1 MPRTAPTQRRS
12 ADALR
17 SAVFAPFRSLGFISA
32 GTAVPVAYSLVEA
45 RVDSSHR
52 RGLDF
57 KIDLRYG
64 AWAWTVYRNA
74 ADISA
79 LAASQRKTR
88 RERLRNSIALT
99 GRNRHALAEEIV
111 RSTLRTACLNDCRE
125 TRAFFTVSLH
135 SFVGERM
142 YEDIFHVC
150 IADTDTPASACT
162 HLLGHTRTTK
172 TYVVPKPDCII
183 FIKDISTQQT
193 SFVFMYDSLTTV
205 LLHTG
210 VVRKTVRIVN
220 TRWRIAIESAHT
232 QRIDA
237 LYACIVSALLRTTHR
252 GRNRFASFAP
262 VRQSISAAYFVD
274 ARAYFA
280 ALYTA
285 LVAAKDEILIAGWW
299 VFPGLLLKRRLVG
312 GRLAAHYRLD
322 RVLQR
327 KAREGVRVYV
337 LLYREFEMA
346 LPIDS
351 AYTARVLHA
360 ASRTIQVARHP
371 ALLSEGVLY
380 WSHHEKAVVVDRH
393 TAFVGGI
400 DACLGR
406 YDDAHHRLFEH
417 HSTTWPGSDFS
428 NPLHRDFADVRR
440 ADQST
445 VDRRTTP
452 RMPWHDVHCAVS
464 GAAAADVAR
473 HFVERWN
480 HVRLQSGDRALDI
493 LHPHTALVSPP
504 LAGAWPVQAQ
514 VLRSA
519 GQWSSGRAAER
530 SVALAYEDLIL
541 RAERFVY
548 IENQFFI
555 TACSGDRPC
564 NKLGAA
570 IVRRIKRAHERGELF
585 KVYVLV
591 PHLPAFEAQL
601 DSRRSSIREVM
612 RIQAESVAKGPHSL
626 LGRLQAEGIPHEQHI
641 LFLSLRRGSL
651 VPGRAVSELVYVHSK
666 LVVADLARCIIG
678 SANINDR
685 SMCGDRDSELAVLIE
700 DSGCGFV
707 RSLLRDLLCEHLGV
721 GTGVCARFSSERHVD
736 GLLEQRF
743 GGLGW
748 EDLGSDE
755 MFGAIRL
762 RAEVNTAMFRQLFR
776 VVPDNEVRTQ
786 ARLREFVSVPGL
798 AAQGHASNTARDCIL
813 RIRGG
818 VVLYPMYFLIDEEE
832 GGIPV
837 LDSLVPD
844 IVYY

>member
-1 MPRTAPTQRRS
+1 M
-12 ADALR
+12 L
-17 SAVFAPFRSLGFISA
+17 APFRSLGFVSA

-57 KIDLRYG
+57 KIDLRYST
-64 AWAWTVYRNA
+64 WTWTVYRNA

-79 LAASQRKTR
+79 LAAMQKSTR
-88 RERLRNSIALT
+88 RERLRGSIALA
-99 GRNRHALAEEIV
+99 GRDRHARAEEVV
-111 RSTLRTACLNDCRE
+111 RNALRTACLHDCRE
-125 TRAFFTVSLH
+125 VRAFFAVSLH

-142 YEDIFHVC
+142 YEDIFHVH

-162 HLLGHTRTTK
+162 RLLRHARTTR
-172 TYVVPKPDCII
+172 TYVVPKPDCIV
-183 FIKDISTQQT
+183 FIENICTQQT
-193 SFVFMYDSLTTV
+193 SFVFIYDSHTTV

-210 VVRKTVRIVN
+210 IVRRSVRIAN
-220 TRWRIAIESAHT
+220 TRWRIAIESTHT

-237 LYACIVSALLRTTHR
+237 LHACIVSALLRTPHR

-262 VRQSISAAYFVD
+262 ARQSIPAAYFVD
-274 ARAYFA
+274 AHAYFA

-285 LVAAKDEILIAGWW
+285 LVSAQHEILIAGWW
-299 VFPGLLLKRRLVG
+299 VFPSLLLKRHLVG
-312 GRLAAHYRLD
+312 GRLAARYRLD

-351 AYTARVLHA
+351 AYTARMLRA

-406 YDDAHHRLFEH
+406 YDDPHHRLFEH
-417 HSTTWPGSDFS
+417 HRTTWPGSDFS

-452 RMPWHDVHCAVS
+452 RMPWHDVHCAVG
-464 GAAAADVAR
+464 GAAAADVAL
-473 HFVERWN
+473 HFAERWN
-480 HVRLQSGDRALDI
+480 HAKLQSADSTLDF
-493 LHPHTALVSPP
+493 LHPHAAPVSPL
-504 LAGAWPVQAQ
+504 LASAWPVQAQ

-519 GQWSSGRAAER
+519 GQWSNGCAAER
-530 SVALAYEDLIL
+530 SIALAYEDLIL
-541 RAERFVY
+541 RAEHFVY

-555 TACSGDRPC
+555 TACGSDSPC
-564 NKLGAA
+564 NQLGAA
-570 IVRRIKRAHERGELF
+570 IFRRIMRAHKRSECF

-601 DSRRSSIREVM
+601 DSQRSSIREVM
-612 RIQAESVAKGPHSL
+612 RIQAESIAKGPHSL
-626 LGRLQAEGIPHEQHI
+626 LGRLHAEGVAHEQHI

-651 VPGRAVSELVYVHSK
+651 EPGRAVSELVNVHSK
-666 LVVADLARCIIG
+666 LAVADLTRCIIG

-685 SMCGDRDSELAVLIE
+685 SMCGDRDSELAVLLE
-700 DSGCGFV
+700 DGGCGFV
-707 RSLLRDLLCEHLGV
+707 RSLLHDLLREHLGV
-721 GTGVCARFSSERHVD
+721 GAGVRAQFSDNRVD
-736 GLLEQRF
+736 RLLEQSF
-743 GGLGW
+743 GGRGW
-748 EDLGSDE
+748 EDLGSDR

-762 RAEVNTAMFRQLFR
+762 RAEENTAIFRQLFR

-786 ARLREFVSVPGL
+786 ARLREFVSVQGL
-798 AAQGHASNTARDCIL
+798 AAQDGASVAAQDCIL

-818 VVLYPMYFLIDEEE
+818 VVLYPVYFLIDEDE

-837 LDSLVPD
+837 LDSLLPD